1 MIDINLIRDNPDLVR
16 ENIKKKFQD
25 KKLPLVDEVIAL
37 DAEKRTLQ
45 REGDERRARRNTL
58 SKSIGA
64 LMKEGKKD
72 ESEKVKQEVKE
83 NNDRIAVIEARASEI
98 DAQLKKDMMAIPNII
113 ADDVPIGKD
122 DSQNVQWNTYLEAKE
137 KPFDVPYHVDILE
150 RLGGVDLDSARRTSG
165 NGWHYVSVNGKEGYM
180 SSKFLSAYNVSY
192 TKPVKSFTAT
202 LKNINGGSV
211 VNFRLYPGMKTKI
224 IGVYPVGTKVT
235 VLEMGDNWSKV
246 EIDGKTGYVST
257 YFLKY

>member
-1 MIDINLIRDNPDLVR
+1 MQEGGI
-16 ENIKKKFQD
+16 
-25 KKLPLVDEVIAL
+25 
-37 DAEKRTLQ
+37 LQ
-45 REGDERRARRNTL
+45 QA
-58 SKSIGA
+58 KPGA
-64 LMKEGKKD
+64 LAIDMTTSSPALAVRLYEEGKKKGSRVVD
-72 ESEKVKQEVKE
+72 APVSGGDSGARNGTLYVRTNTGIGLNLRNAPSTEGDIITSFKPGTQVKV
-83 NNDRIAVIEARASEI
+83 
-98 DAQLKKDMMAIPNII
+98 LK
-113 ADDVPIGKD
+113 
-122 DSQNVQWNTYLEAKE
+122 
-137 KPFDVPYHVDILE
+137 
-150 RLGGVDLDSARRTSG
+150 RG

>member
-1 MIDINLIRDNPDLVR
+1 MMKETKHIFGSYKRAAAAALTSALLLTPVLSLAESAVIRGGALNLRKEPSKSAAVLGQYPTGTWVTIHEQGDTWSRVTVNGKSGYMMTKYLSSGARNGTLYVR
-16 ENIKKKFQD
+16 TNTGIG
-25 KKLPLVDEVIAL
+25 LNLRNAPS
-37 DAEKRTLQ
+37 T
-45 REGDERRARRNTL
+45 EGDIIT
-58 SKSIGA
+58 SFKPGTQV
-64 LMKEGKKD
+64 
-72 ESEKVKQEVKE
+72 KV
-83 NNDRIAVIEARASEI
+83 
-98 DAQLKKDMMAIPNII
+98 LK
-113 ADDVPIGKD
+113 
-122 DSQNVQWNTYLEAKE
+122 
-137 KPFDVPYHVDILE
+137 
-150 RLGGVDLDSARRTSG
+150 RG